1 MTPENGEQLAP
12 ALHGIKVIDA
22 SILFAGPLAATL
34 LGDFGA
40 DVLKIEMPG
49 RGDPARYHGESKD
62 GIGLWWKMLS
72 RNKKLISLYLGS
84 VEGQDI
90 FRKLIR
96 DADVVIENF
105 RPGTLERWGLGYEQ
119 LRAENPRLVLARV
132 TGFGQSGPMAHL
144 PGFGTL
150 AEAMSGFA
158 HVNGEPEGPPTLP
171 PFALADGITAL
182 ATAFGIL
189 TALRSRDISGVGQ
202 VIDIALIEPI
212 LSLLGPQAAAY
223 RALGVI
229 PRRLGSR
236 TDTTAPR
243 NVYQARDGNWLAV
256 STSSPVIAERL
267 MQLIGHPHFIME
279 PWFASG
285 EGRAQHADEL
295 DAVVNHWIGQRDSA
309 DVLTAFG
316 EAGVA
321 VAPILDIA
329 GIWNHPQYQA
339 LQSLI
344 EVPDEELGE
353 VAMPN
358 IMMRMSET
366 PGAIRWTG
374 GRLGR
379 DNEEVLTGIGLSI
392 EDLERLRSQG
402 VM

>member
-1 MTPENGEQLAP
+1 MAPEPNQDP
-12 ALHGIKVIDA
+12 QSALNGIKVVDA

-62 GIGLWWKMLS
+62 GVGLWWKMLS
-72 RNKKLISLYLGS
+72 RNKRLISLYLGS
-84 VEGQDI
+84 PQGQEI
-90 FRKLIR
+90 FLQLIR

-105 RPGTLERWGLGYEQ
+105 RPGTLERWGLGYER
-119 LRAENPRLVLARV
+119 LRAENPGLILARV
-132 TGFGQSGPMAHL
+132 TGFGQFGPMAHL

-158 HVNGEPEGPPTLP
+158 HVNGQSDGPPTLP
-171 PFALADGITAL
+171 PFGLADGITAL

-189 TALRSRDISGVGQ
+189 TALRSRDVTGLGQ
-202 VIDIALIEPI
+202 VIDISLIEPI
-212 LSLLGPQAAAY
+212 LTLLGPQAAAY
-223 RALGVI
+223 RALGVV
-229 PRRLGSR
+229 PQRLGSR

-243 NVYQARDGNWLAV
+243 NVYQTRDGAWLAV
-256 STSSPVIAERL
+256 STSSPIIAERL
-267 MQLIGHPHFIME
+267 MHLIGHPHFIEE

-295 DAVVNHWIGQRDSA
+295 DAVVSEWISRGDKA
-309 DVLTAFG
+309 EVLNAFG
-316 EAGVA
+316 EAQVA

-329 GIWNHPQYQA
+329 EIWHHPQYQA
-339 LQSLI
+339 LQSFI
-344 EVPDEELGE
+344 EVPDSELGD

-358 IMMRMSET
+358 IMMRLSQT

-374 GRLGR
+374 GRLGQ
-379 DNEEVLTGIGLSI
+379 DNEEVLTGLGFSL
-392 EDLERLRSQG
+392 EDLARLKSQG
-402 VM
+402 VV